1 MDVSLAVW
9 GAFVA
14 LVAAM
19 LAFDLVVFGR
29 GRRAVTL
36 KEASIWSVVWVA
48 IAIGFGGLLWWWQG
62 GRAGS
67 EYLTGYLLERSLSLD
82 NIFVF
87 AVVFAYF
94 AVPLAVQP
102 RVLAWGIA
110 LALVLR
116 LLFILIGA
124 ALLAHFHATFYLF
137 GALMLYTA
145 YRLARHDATDVEP
158 ERNPALRALRKH
170 VPMSASYHGHR
181 LTVSDGGRRVAT
193 PLIAVFV
200 VVATTDIV
208 FAVDS
213 IPAIFAITREPF
225 IVFAA
230 NAFAMLGLRALFF
243 ALVGMME
250 RFVYLS
256 YGLATILGFVGVKM
270 LLVDVW
276 HPPIWMSLAVIVGVL
291 AATAALSSR
300 AAPPSRSHH
309 EPHGRRAVAS
319 PDAAD
324 ERAGVASPASPPDP
338 RFGADHDRAHAPH
351 HAGASPAARRPRE

>member
-1 MDVSLAVW
+1 MGDSLAMW
-9 GAFVA
+9 AALGAF
-14 LVAAM
+14 VAAM
-19 LAFDLVVFGR
+19 LAFDLAVFGR

-36 KEASIWSVVWVA
+36 RESVVWSVVWVA
-48 IAIGFGGLLWWWQG
+48 LAVGFAALLWLWQG
-62 GRAGS
+62 AQAGS

-116 LLFILIGA
+116 LIFILLGA

-145 YRLARHDATDVEP
+145 YKLARHDATDVEP
-158 ERNPALRALRKH
+158 ERNPALRALRKR
-170 VPMSASYHGHR
+170 VPMAATYDGHR
-181 LTVSDGGRRVAT
+181 LVAQQEGRPIAT
-193 PLIAVFV
+193 PLVAVFV

-243 ALVGMME
+243 ALVGLMD

-256 YGLATILGFVGVKM
+256 YGLAAILAFVGAKM

-276 HPPIWMSLAVIVGVL
+276 HPSAWLSLAVIAGVL
-291 AATAALSSR
+291 ATTAALSTR
-300 AAPPSRSHH
+300 AT
-309 EPHGRRAVAS
+309 
-319 PDAAD
+319 
-324 ERAGVASPASPPDP
+324 
-338 RFGADHDRAHAPH
+338 
-351 HAGASPAARRPRE
+351 ARRPEGARGAQGARPARRDAPSQRLLHGSGSQIRPG